1 MVVLTIIPV
10 RTQVVEESFS
20 FLFKGKRR
28 RSHICLPE

>member
-20 FLFKGKRR
+20 FLFKGKKKVTY
-28 RSHICLPE
+28 LFA